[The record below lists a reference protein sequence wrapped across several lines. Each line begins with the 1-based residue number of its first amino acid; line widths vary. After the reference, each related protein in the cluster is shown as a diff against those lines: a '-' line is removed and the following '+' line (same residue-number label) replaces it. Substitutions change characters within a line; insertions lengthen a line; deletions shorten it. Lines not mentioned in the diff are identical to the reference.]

1 MISAARLL
9 SARLLLWLGPI
20 LIAAGFATTAVR
32 TEWQGNRIAEFIMIA
47 GVLLACAVALAK
59 AKRCSASTA
68 LAVIAAVLLCTHVGF
83 GPAVAMV
90 LFGGAALGVGSTFVP
105 TMGRRR
111 WALALL
117 IGMVVL
123 GGTAGWL
130 LPFPIHKP
138 LIYVIA
144 LLAIWLLRYRV
155 IARAVRDSLVGWR
168 LAVRGAP
175 YASLLAIA
183 VLVIASTS
191 LWLPTVQYDDMVL
204 HLSLTDQLRHLGYY
218 RMDAATQVWAMTPW
232 VADIVQAMVAVV
244 ANQEARGVVN
254 AVWFGLSAYFLWD
267 IGRSLGLSNRLRWVS
282 VAAFASQPLVL
293 PLLGSMQAESSL
305 TAASAA
311 CIAAV
316 LHIKN
321 GTSRNRSIVA
331 VVLLCATL
339 MAFKATQVLLVG
351 PLVIW
356 TLWGRQVGRDLA
368 LVARWFPLVLLITGS
383 SYFYGALITGNP
395 VLPVFNDIFRS
406 PYYDLARFN
415 DMRWHT
421 AMGLSTPWDLA
432 FHSVRYMEAYDGA
445 AGFLFLGL
453 IGGTVLA
460 ACSRKVWPA
469 LLVVLASLLA
479 TFASIQYLR
488 YIFPALTLLLPL
500 SLAGFKRWGLRDREL
515 VAVVVAMVLLNISF
529 MPSSSYHY
537 RERII
542 WDKFWLKSGTRQ
554 LEQNFAPE
562 KALADY
568 LLEQGGADASVIL
581 TDRERPYIAPF
592 AGRAFTTAWY
602 DPSMLAASRKAD
614 EDATGALWQ
623 RLVRATGVSHVV
635 TGPGSSKAVLAA
647 IESLHAV
654 PVVTLREVTMWAIP
668 GRGPDAAPT
677 LLNVR
682 GAARYQIW
690 PFHGQ

>member
-1 MISAARLL
+1 MTSIARYLP
-9 SARLLLWLGPI
+9 ARFLLWLGPV
-20 LIAAGFATTAVR
+20 LIVAGFATTTVR
-32 TEWQGNRIAEFIMIA
+32 TEWQGNRIVEFLAIA
-47 GVLLACAVALAK
+47 GTLLAIAAVLTK
-59 AKRCSASTA
+59 VKRCSASTA
-68 LAVIAAVLLCTHVGF
+68 LAGIAVVLLCTHAGF
-83 GPAVAMV
+83 GPAAAMM
-90 LFGGAALGVGSTFVP
+90 LFGGAALGVGSALVP

-123 GGTAGWL
+123 GGAAGWL

-138 LIYVIA
+138 LIYVAAMLSIC
-144 LLAIWLLRYRV
+144 LLRYRV
-155 IARAVRDSLVGWR
+155 IARAVRDSLAGWQ
-168 LAVRGAP
+168 LAVRDAP
-175 YASLLAIA
+175 HASFFA
-183 VLVIASTS
+183 VVVLCISSTS

-204 HLSLTDQLRHLGYY
+204 HLSLTDQLRQLGYY

-244 ANQEARGVVN
+244 ATQEARGLVN
-254 AVWFGLSAYFLWD
+254 AVWFVLAAYFLWD
-267 IGRSLGLSNRLRWVS
+267 ISRSLGLSSRLRWLS
-282 VAAFASQPLVL
+282 VAAFASQPLIL
-293 PLLGSMQAESSL
+293 PLLGSMQAETSL

-311 CIAAV
+311 AVAAV
-316 LHIKN
+316 LYLKQ
-321 GTSRNRSIVA
+321 GTGRHRSIVA

-351 PLVIW
+351 PLVVW
-356 TLWGRQVGRDLA
+356 TLWGRQLGRDLA
-368 LVARWFPLVLLITGS
+368 VVARWFPLVLLIAGS

-395 VLPVFNDIFRS
+395 VLPVFNDVFRS

-432 FHSVRYMEAYDGA
+432 FHSKRYMEAYDGA

-453 IGGTVLA
+453 LGGAVLA
-460 ACSRKVWPA
+460 AWSRKVLPA
-469 LLVVLASLLA
+469 LLVVAISLLA

-488 YIFPALTLLLPL
+488 YIFPALTLLVPL
-500 SLAGFKRWGLRDREL
+500 SLAGFRCWGIRDREL
-515 VAVVVAMVLLNISF
+515 VAVVGAMVLLNLSF
-529 MPSSSYHY
+529 LPSGSYHY

-542 WDKFWLKSGTRQ
+542 WDTFRLNSGTRQ
-554 LEQNFAPE
+554 IEQNFAPE
-562 KALADY
+562 KVLADY
-568 LLEQGGADASVIL
+568 LLEQGGPEASVIL

-614 EDATGALWQ
+614 EDVSGVLWE

-635 TGPGSSKAVLAA
+635 TGPGSSRAVLAA
-647 IESLHAV
+647 VDSMHAV
-654 PVVTLREVTMWAIP
+654 PVVSLREVTLWAIP
-668 GRGPDAAPT
+668 GRGPDAVPT

-682 GAARYQIW
+682 GAARHQIW
-690 PFHGQ
+690 PFRGQ